1 MAMSRH
7 RLKRSTCTLPALLT
21 GLALLLCS
29 ATLAAKELLIAT
41 SSSIPPYVI
50 SDQHRGIAVE
60 ILQEALAHSG
70 HQVEFVYAPNLR
82 VERLLKEH
90 QVDGVFNLA
99 YDAIPNVYYSL
110 PVIDYH
116 NIAITL
122 ASYPGKIAQLSDL
135 DGVRLTLFQNSAK
148 FLGEDFGQ
156 LLERNPQ
163 FHEVSSQLS
172 QLKVL
177 FRGRTDVIIME
188 KRIFEFFYNELL
200 ASGEIGGDYRIH
212 EIFPIASRYA
222 AFTEKSLRDE
232 FNEGFKKL
240 EQSGRKEA
248 IIRRYLSTNLST
260 KETVAS
266 P

>member
-1 MAMSRH
+1 MSRH
-7 RLKRSTCTLPALLT
+7 LLKHPICTLPALLT

-29 ATLAAKELLIAT
+29 TALAAKELLIAT

-82 VERLLKEH
+82 VERLLKEQ

-99 YDAIPNVYYSL
+99 YEAIPNVHYSL

-122 ASYPGKIAQLSDL
+122 PSYPGKIEQLHDL

-156 LLERNPQ
+156 LLERNPH
-163 FHEVSSQLS
+163 FHEVSSQRS
-172 QLKVL
+172 QLKML

-188 KRIFEFFYNELL
+188 KRIFEFFYRELL
-200 ASGEIGGDYRIH
+200 ASGEIGGDYH
-212 EIFPIASRYA
+212 THDVFPIASRYA
-222 AFTEKSLRDE
+222 AFNQKSLRDE
-232 FNEGFKKL
+232 FNEGLKEL
-240 EQSGRKEA
+240 ERSGRKEA
-248 IIRRYLSTNLST
+248 IIEQYLGT
-260 KETVAS
+260 KKSAAA